1 MDLNEASDGRLIAEY
16 RGGNEKAFEVLYNR
30 YRRQLF
36 SYLNRVLPGR
46 AALVDD
52 LYQQTWLKVIQSLPT
67 YREEQK
73 FLSWAFRIAH
83 NLAVDNFRREAR
95 HEEVEIDERVP
106 DDADPPWKRMERET
120 LGQLLEQ
127 AMQELSDEQREVM
140 LLRQQGVAFKEI
152 ANIQQVSINTV
163 LGRMHYA
170 VRKLR
175 RHLATFIE

>member
-1 MDLNEASDGRLIAEY
+1 MDLKEASDGRLIAEY
-16 RGGNEKAFEVLYNR
+16 RRGNEEAFEVLYNR

-36 SYLNRVLPGR
+36 SYLNRVIPGR
-46 AALVDD
+46 SALVDD
-52 LYQQTWLKVIQSLPT
+52 LYQQTWLKIIKSLPT

-83 NLAVDNFRREAR
+83 NLAVDSFRREAR
-95 HEEVEIDERVP
+95 REEVEIDERIP
-106 DDADPPWKRMERET
+106 DNADPPWGRMERET
-120 LGQLLEQ
+120 LKQLLEE
-127 AMQELSDEQREVM
+127 AMQELSDEQREVV

-152 ANIQQVSINTV
+152 ARIQHVSINTV

-175 RHLATFIE
+175 RRLADSQ